1 MSEPFRQPGVRP
13 PVEIAT
19 ELAILLK
26 PERRIARVRLR
37 EDVAG
42 FRLKARQLQGSIRL
56 ADALAKLSGGSL
68 LTATLLLIV
77 NGQMRWPVLITAV
90 TALLVF
96 ASSTILLVLLDRKVA
111 VLEHA
116 VDLVEAA
123 LKEAGG

>member
-13 PVEIAT
+13 PVEIAA
-19 ELAILLK
+19 ELAILLE
-26 PERRIARVRLR
+26 PERRVARVRLR

>member
-1 MSEPFRQPGVRP
+1 MSEPFRQPGVRL
-13 PVEIAT
+13 PVEIAA
-19 ELAILLK
+19 ELAILLE
-26 PERRIARVRLR
+26 PERRVARVRLR